1 MNFTPFQ
8 INFTLYFFKQKT
20 QYFSSFFILSLS
32 LSLYSD
38 LFVFTIYIYIY
49 MYIFLVFIIQ
59 VIESYFN
66 LWKQILI
73 FTLFTFIG
81 LTFFRS
87 TKKTSK
93 LSKTKS
99 CKCRKRFLFFAIGS
113 VGNSNTKF
121 KVFFSNTIFIW
132 FLLYNMH
139 LIVYD
144 LASSNVDFVFLLG
157 DVGVFFFL
165 GVDYRIWD
173 FGEYEIV
180 GVIWFYGMG
189 CWIWCRDWYKLIELL
204 KPKCYGS
211 CCSNLCLYY
220 FWLLFTHFSFLLP
233 LKKILNN
240 LVGYSYEKHA
250 KLPTIKFPTI
260 HYLSRKNS

>member
-1 MNFTPFQ
+1 MG
-8 INFTLYFFKQKT
+8 
-20 QYFSSFFILSLS
+20 
-32 LSLYSD
+32 
-38 LFVFTIYIYIY
+38 
-49 MYIFLVFIIQ
+49 
-59 VIESYFN
+59 E
-66 LWKQILI
+66 
-73 FTLFTFIG
+73 
-81 LTFFRS
+81 
-87 TKKTSK
+87 
-93 LSKTKS
+93 TKS

-113 VGNSNTKF
+113 VGNGNTKF

-132 FLLYNMH
+132 LLLYYMH

-144 LASSNVDFVFLLG
+144 LASSNANFVFLLG

-165 GVDYRIWD
+165 GVDYRIWY

-180 GVIWFYGMG
+180 DVIWFYGMD

-204 KPKCYGS
+204 KPKCYDL
-211 CCSNLCLYY
+211 CRSNLRLYY

-233 LKKILNN
+233 LKNFLNN

-260 HYLSRKNS
+260 YYLSRKHS